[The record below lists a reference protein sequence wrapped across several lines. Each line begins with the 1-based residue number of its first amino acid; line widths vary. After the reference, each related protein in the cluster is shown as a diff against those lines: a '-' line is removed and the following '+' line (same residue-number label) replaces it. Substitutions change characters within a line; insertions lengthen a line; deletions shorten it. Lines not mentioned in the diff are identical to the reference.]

1 MRNMTRAW
9 VLILMFA
16 LPAGA
21 KKFYDDDPIVRE
33 PPPMA
38 AEMVEERRLSMYYDY
53 FLQTFGK
60 PAEAQPKPKQIK
72 KGAKTIPARAVNTL
86 GEVPDSTW
94 FTNRIGAR
102 PMSVEEITRGPRR
115 DKNPSHEGKWSI
127 VGAKTAGVTPG
138 FTIKDARGRRY
149 ILKFDPM
156 TNSEMAT
163 GADVVGALFFHAL
176 GYHVPENYIVY
187 FDRDQLV
194 IGEGTT
200 LTDLKGKEQP
210 MTEEDVE
217 KILARV
223 PRTAN
228 GRIRGLASYYLSGRP
243 AGEFRYHGT
252 RPDDPNDIVPHEH
265 RRDLRGLF
273 VFCAWLGHDD
283 SRAINTLDMVVEE
296 NGVPFIRH
304 HLVDFGSILGSA
316 SVYSNSS
323 RSGNEHLFEWGKA
336 SKQVLTLGFAPPRYH
351 RLKYNYFPSV
361 GKFDHRVF
369 DPELW
374 TTEEPNPA
382 FKNRL
387 PDDAYWAAKKVMA
400 FSDRDIRAIIE
411 QGKYSDPEAVEWLI
425 ECLIKRRDI
434 VGKKYFAAV
443 LPLDNFQTAEGRLQF
458 EDLGVTHGLAEPQE
472 YEVEWSTFDNDAE
485 KHSGIKGA
493 TGFDLPRSA
502 TDGADGPYFAARI
515 AGVDPAKTVTVYLRK
530 RGPGF
535 QVVGIERTW

>member
-1 MRNMTRAW
+1 MKKALL
-9 VLILMFA
+9 LILIVG

-21 KKFYDDDPIVRE
+21 KKFYDDDPLGAE
-33 PPPMA
+33 PTPMA
-38 AEMVEERRLSMYYDY
+38 TEMVEERRLSMYYDY

-72 KGAKTIPARAVNTL
+72 KGAKPIPAGAVNTL
-86 GEVPDSTW
+86 GEVPNSTW
-94 FTNRIGAR
+94 FTNRIGSR
-102 PMSVEEITRGPRR
+102 PMSVDEITRGPRQ
-115 DKNPSHEGKWSI
+115 DKAPSSDGKWSI
-127 VGAKTAGVTPG
+127 IGAKTAGVTPG
-138 FTIKDARGRRY
+138 FTIKDAKGRRY

-156 TNSEMAT
+156 TNPEMAT
-163 GADVVGALFFHAL
+163 GADVVGSLFFHAL
-176 GYHVPENYIVY
+176 GYDVPENYIVY
-187 FDRDQLV
+187 FDRSKLL

-210 MTEEDVE
+210 MRQEDVE
-217 KILARV
+217 KILERV

-228 GRIRGLASYYLSGRP
+228 GGVRGLASYFLSGRP

-296 NGVPFIRH
+296 EGVRFVRH

-351 RLKYNYFPSV
+351 RLKYNYFPSI
-361 GKFDHRVF
+361 GKFDYRVF

-387 PDDAYWAAKKVMA
+387 PDDASWAAKKVMA
-400 FSDRDIRAIIE
+400 FSDQHIRAIIE
-411 QGKYSDPEAVEWLI
+411 QGQYSNPEAVEWLI
-425 ECLIKRRDI
+425 ECLVKRRDI
-434 VGKKYFAAV
+434 VGEKYFTAV
-443 LPLDNFQTAEGRLQF
+443 LPLDEFRVTAGQLQF
-458 EDLGVTHGLAEPQE
+458 ENLAVKHGFAEPEKYQA
-472 YEVEWSTFDNDAE
+472 EWSTFDNDAE
-485 KHSGIKGA
+485 THESIKGA
-493 TGFDLPRSA
+493 TGFELPDA
-502 TDGADGPYFAARI
+502 AVEAAQGAYFAARI
-515 AGVDPAKTVTVYLRK
+515 QGTEPRKTVTVFLRK
-530 RGPGF
+530 RATGM
-535 QVVGIERTW
+535 QVVGIDRTW

>member
-1 MRNMTRAW
+1 MRNMTTAL
-9 VLILMFA
+9 VLILIGA

-60 PAEAQPKPKQIK
+60 PAEAQPKPKEIE
-72 KGAKTIPARAVNTL
+72 KGAELIPAGAVNSL

-102 PMSVEEITRGPRR
+102 PMSVEEITRGPRQG
-115 DKNPSHEGKWSI
+115 NAPSPEGKWSI

-138 FTIKDARGRRY
+138 FMIKDATGKRY
-149 ILKFDPM
+149 IVKFDPM
-156 TNSEMAT
+156 TNPEMAT

-361 GKFDHRVF
+361 GKFDYRVF

-425 ECLIKRRDI
+425 ECLIRRRDI
-434 VGKKYFAAV
+434 VGKKYFTAV
-443 LPLDNFQTAEGRLQF
+443 LALDNFRVAEGRLQF
-458 EDLGVTHGLAEPQE
+458 EDLAVKRGFSEPQD
-472 YEVEWSTFDNDAE
+472 YQVEWSEFDNDAE
-485 KHSGIKGA
+485 KHVALEGA
-493 TGFDLPRSA
+493 GFDLPRSA

-515 AGVDPAKTVTVYLRK
+515 AAVDPAKTVTVYLRK

-535 QVVGIERTW
+535 QIVGIDRTW

>member
-1 MRNMTRAW
+1 MKKALL
-9 VLILMFA
+9 LILILG

-21 KKFYDDDPIVRE
+21 KKFYDDDPLTEE

-38 AEMVEERRLSMYYDY
+38 VEMVEERRLSMYYDY

-60 PAEAQPKPKQIK
+60 PAEAQPTPKQVK
-72 KGAKTIPARAVNTL
+72 KGAELIPAGAVNTL

-94 FTNRIGAR
+94 FTNRIGTR
-102 PMSVEEITRGPRR
+102 PVSVEEITRGPRQG
-115 DKNPSHEGKWSI
+115 NAPSPEGKWSV

-138 FTIKDARGRRY
+138 FTIKDEKGRRY

-156 TNSEMAT
+156 TNPEMAT
-163 GADVVGALFFHAL
+163 AVDVVGALFFHAL
-176 GYHVPENYIVY
+176 GYHVPENYVVY
-187 FDRDQLV
+187 FDRSKLV
-194 IGEGTT
+194 IREGTT
-200 LTDLKGKEQP
+200 LTDLRGKEQP
-210 MTEEDVE
+210 MKEEDVE

-265 RRDLRGLF
+265 RRDLRGFF

-336 SKQVLTLGFAPPRYH
+336 SKQVLTLGFAVPRYH
-351 RLKYNYFPSV
+351 RLKYRYFPSV
-361 GKFDHRVF
+361 GKFDYRVF

-387 PDDAYWAAKKVMA
+387 SDDAYWAAKKVMA
-400 FSDRDIRAIIE
+400 FSDKHIRAIVE
-411 QGKYSDPEAVEWLI
+411 QGQYSDPEAVEWLI

-434 VGKKYFAAV
+434 IGKKYFTAV
-443 LPLDNFQTAEGRLQF
+443 LPLDDFRAAEGRLQF
-458 EDLGVTHGLAEPQE
+458 EDLAVKHGFAETQE
-472 YEVEWSTFDNDAE
+472 YQVEWSAFDNDAE
-485 KHSGIKGA
+485 KHTGIEGA
-493 TGFDLPRSA
+493 DGFDLPRAMSE
-502 TDGADGPYFAARI
+502 GADGSYFAARI
-515 AGVDPAKTVTVYLRK
+515 AGADPANTVTVYLRK
-530 RGPGF
+530 RG
-535 QVVGIERTW
+535 V

>member
-1 MRNMTRAW
+1 MKKALL
-9 VLILMFA
+9 LILILG

-21 KKFYDDDPIVRE
+21 KKFYDDDPLLRE

-60 PAEAQPKPKQIK
+60 PAEAQPKPKEIK
-72 KGAKTIPARAVNTL
+72 KGAKPIPARAVNTL

-94 FTNRIGAR
+94 FTNRIGTR
-102 PMSVEEITRGPRR
+102 PMSVDEVVRGPRR
-115 DKNPSHEGKWSI
+115 DNAPSQEGKWSI

-138 FTIKDARGRRY
+138 FTIKDATGKRY

-156 TNSEMAT
+156 TNPEMAT
-163 GADVVGALFFHAL
+163 SVDVVGSLFFHAL

-187 FDRDQLV
+187 FDRPKLV

-200 LTDLKGKEQP
+200 LTDLKGREQA
-210 MTEEDVE
+210 MQEEDVE
-217 KILARV
+217 KILERV

-228 GRIRGLASYYLSGRP
+228 GRFRGLASYYLGGRP

-296 NGVPFIRH
+296 NGVPFVRH

-361 GKFDHRVF
+361 GKFDYRVF
-369 DPELW
+369 DPEQW

-387 PDDAYWAAKKVMA
+387 PDDTFWAAKKVMA
-400 FSDRDIRAIIE
+400 FSDQHIRAVIE
-411 QGKYSDPEAVEWLI
+411 QGQYSDPEAVEWLI

-434 VGKKYFAAV
+434 VGRKYFTAV
-443 LPLDNFQTAEGRLQF
+443 LALDHFRAAGGRLEF
-458 EDLGVTHGLAEPQE
+458 ENLAVKHGFAEPEKYQ
-472 YEVEWSTFDNDAE
+472 VEWSTFDNDAE
-485 KHSGIKGA
+485 KNTPIEGA
-493 TGFDLPRSA
+493 TSLDLPREVVEGGE
-502 TDGADGPYFAARI
+502 GAYFAARLEG
-515 AGVDPAKTVTVYLRK
+515 ADPAKTVTVYLRK
-530 RGPGF
+530 NRAALP
-535 QVVGIERTW
+535 VVGIDRTW